1 MKLRTFTLAAGVT
14 ALLSTQAVN
23 AAPTTAVQPVDPL
36 VLLSLVGTTQSQAA
50 FCGTTTACAPSTI
63 VPASLPSAS
72 LALAGTASSAAT
84 QDSARNPWDG
94 DWPGLVVL
102 FLLPVILFI
111 VIATEDGN
119 GNGHPISPF

>member
-14 ALLSTQAVN
+14 ALLSAQAVN
-23 AAPTTAVQPVDPL
+23 AAPASSVQPVDPL

-50 FCGTTTACAPSTI
+50 FCGTTACTPSATM
-63 VPASLPSAS
+63 PASLPSAS
-72 LALAGTASSAAT
+72 LGLAGAASSAAT
-84 QDSARNPWDG
+84 QDAAGNPWDG